1 MFKEVKPEERNGFE
15 EVVFA
20 PGKDRIFQHLKSC
33 KKCKKECSCPLG
45 VDVPAVVK
53 LVKDAKLEEAK
64 LKVLDANPFLN
75 VCSRLCP
82 APCQASCS
90 KKIKVSSLLRFL
102 ADVEAAVKV
111 EKVDLKKRKIAVI
124 GGGITGLTSAYH
136 LAKRGYSITIFEA
149 LPELGGF
156 LNFKIPEFRLPKEAL
171 GKDIANITALPN
183 IEVKQETIIG
193 HAFGIPQIIKS
204 FDAIL
209 VCTGANKPALMHIPG
224 EALLN
229 IYTANEFLSGEGN
242 TEGGQTFVIGGGNSA
257 IDAARLARRLKSDV
271 TVMYRRSLKEM
282 PADERLVRHAA
293 EEGIKFLFL
302 TRPVRFIGS
311 STVQTIEC
319 EQLMLGEKDFDE
331 RKRPIPI
338 EESNF
343 ELLCDRV
350 IIAVGAEPNP
360 SIGKTRTIRAVG
372 KERVWV
378 DQDYMTS
385 MPGVFAAGDIVSNGQ
400 SILSTFK
407 SALGVV
413 DKIDAYLQ
421 DGG

>member
-1 MFKEVKPEERNGFE
+1 MLKEVKPEERNGFG
-15 EVVFA
+15 EVALA
-20 PGKDRIFQHLKSC
+20 PEKDKVFQHVKSC
-33 KKCKKECSCPLG
+33 RKCKKECSCPLG
-45 VDVPAVVK
+45 VDVSAVVK
-53 LVKDAKLEEAK
+53 LAKNNKFEEAK
-64 LKVLDANPFLN
+64 LKALDANPFIN

-82 APCQASCS
+82 APCQSSCP

-102 ADVEAAVKV
+102 AGIGAAVKV
-111 EKVDLKKRKIAVI
+111 KKVNLKKKNIAVI

-136 LAKRGYSITIFEA
+136 LAKRGYAITIFEA

-171 GKDIANITALPN
+171 RKDIANITALPN
-183 IEVKQETIIG
+183 IEVKLETIIG
-193 HAFGIPQIIKS
+193 HAFGIPQLIKS

-209 VCTGANKPALMHIPG
+209 VCTGANKPALMHVPG
-224 EALLN
+224 ESLLN
-229 IYTANEFLSGEGN
+229 VYTANEFLSGEGN
-242 TEGGQTFVIGGGNSA
+242 TGGGQTFVIGGGNSA
-257 IDAARLARRLKSDV
+257 IDAARLAKRFNSDV
-271 TVMYRRSLKEM
+271 TIIYRRSLKEM
-282 PADERLVRHAA
+282 PADEKLVRHAS
-293 EEGIKFLFL
+293 EEGVKFLFL

-311 STVQTIEC
+311 STVQAVEC

-331 RKRPIPI
+331 RKRPVPI

-343 ELLCDRV
+343 ELLCNRV

-385 MPGVFAAGDIVSNGQ
+385 IPGVFAAGDIISNGQ
-400 SILSTFK
+400 NILSTFK
-407 SALGVV
+407 SALEAA

-421 DGG
+421 NGG